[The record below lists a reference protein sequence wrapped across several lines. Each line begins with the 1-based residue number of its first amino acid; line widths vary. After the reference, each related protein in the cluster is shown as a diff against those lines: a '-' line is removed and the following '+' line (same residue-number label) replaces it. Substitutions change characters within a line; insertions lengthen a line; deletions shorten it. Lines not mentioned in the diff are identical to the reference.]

1 MTTWN
6 DNFQDRLSRGNF
18 DCFDMQGPGYII
30 NDNNELLYDNVF
42 YYDSWEYFEGNLK
55 GIDRLLKS
63 VSSLLKDEIDIM
75 LFIHAYDEI
84 KAQKYNKSNLNCLTE
99 DVLQKLGIK

>member
-1 MTTWN
+1 
-6 DNFQDRLSRGNF
+6 
-18 DCFDMQGPGYII
+18 MQGPGYII